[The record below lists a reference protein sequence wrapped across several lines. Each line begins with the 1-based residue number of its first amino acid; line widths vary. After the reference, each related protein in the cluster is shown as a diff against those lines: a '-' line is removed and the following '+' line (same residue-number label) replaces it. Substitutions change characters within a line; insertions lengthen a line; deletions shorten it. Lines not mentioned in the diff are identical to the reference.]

1 MFPVFEARDGVV
13 SAVSKIRRRLPVA
26 DYLRPQRRF
35 AHLFGDP
42 GRPDVV
48 ARIQAGADRT
58 IARFGLVDEA
68 GT

>member
-1 MFPVFEARDGVV
+1 MFEAHDGIV
-13 SAVSKIRRRLPVA
+13 SRVSQIRRRLPVE

-48 ARIQAGADRT
+48 ARIQAGADRN
-58 IARFGLVDEA
+58 IARFGLLADEVG